1 MGTLYFTRHGETSW
15 NIEHKICGTTDI
27 ELNENGK
34 EDARKLAE
42 KIIEEKIAIDEIL
55 YSPLSRAKQTAF
67 IISQAAKIPA
77 NEEKLLLERNCGRFE
92 GTLNTAAEF
101 IAAQMQ
107 ICNDYGGGESMLRVT
122 QRIYNL
128 LDRLTKETGKIYLL
142 VGHNGIARS
151 VESYFNA
158 ELTPE
163 GFVDFRMKNCE
174 LRRYDF

>member
-15 NIEHKICGTTDI
+15 NIEHKICGITDI
-27 ELNENGK
+27 ELNEKGK

-42 KIIEEKIAIDEIL
+42 RIMEEKIAIDEIL

-101 IAAQMQ
+101 IAAQKQ

-128 LDRLTKETGKIYLL
+128 LDRLTKENGKTYLL

-158 ELTPE
+158 ELTTE